1 MCSGKNQDYD
11 QMFLANGSDN
21 SKLVY
26 WKKTKM
32 KSMSL
37 NNELYLVGKNMAVM
51 HCEERM
57 SGREGE
63 KMQAM
68 ILPEFELVRRY
79 LRVQL
84 QKHSMVTALL

>member
-1 MCSGKNQDYD
+1 
-11 QMFLANGSDN
+11 MFLANGSDN

-26 WKKTKM
+26 WKKTTM
-32 KSMSL
+32 KLKSL

-51 HCEERM
+51 HCEEHK

-68 ILPEFELVRRY
+68 ILSEFELVRRY

-84 QKHSMVTALL
+84 QKHSRVTALL